1 LLCLIND
8 EYASKDICQMTPAKK
23 LILILL
29 LLVAF
34 HMALSVSM
42 HAIATSSYLTSYHNG
57 HGLWNYA
64 IDSQSYHIESEIL
77 SENISRGDYRR
88 WYFGATQW
96 HTRFVALVYLI
107 APRTPFS
114 FIPVNALAW
123 SFAVIGVFLIANLIT
138 KGGEKYSLLI
148 AAIYGLTPSSL
159 ALSTQLM
166 KEPFYNLGI
175 VAMVLGVIGFLS
187 GQKYIRSAIFSAS
200 GYMLAASVRDSQ
212 SMFLMLLLLIAVFLI
227 AVKQRSAL
235 LYMLVSLLASIC
247 FMLVPATKGNVA
259 LGYKQNKI
267 GLAPSTAKQK
277 PVSNANKRLRK
288 YETIK
293 GEDKGIS
300 EVKSIIKNKVG
311 MLYSKKLDS
320 QITNWFTEDYKWYGP
335 SKYFDDKKRIL
346 LVLQKI
352 HQENLSNILEKY
364 MKQWKFPTFVPARI
378 QNLIISANMYRDS
391 FLTYYLQPS
400 DSTIDRDRIFRDMGS
415 LFAYIPRAALIG
427 LFSPFPNQW
436 FKQRSTSGGILGII
450 VVVETVVIYFLIFGF
465 GVYLFSSKIAW
476 SVKVWLLLF
485 CVIMI
490 LPLGL
495 FVPNIGTLVRLRF
508 IYLLPV
514 IVCGME
520 GLRLIIKRMTPLR
533 LSLNF

>member
-1 LLCLIND
+1 MLCLIND
-8 EYASKDICQMTPAKK
+8 EYASKDIYQMTPAKK
-23 LILILL
+23 LILILF
-29 LLVAF
+29 LLVVF

-42 HAIATSSYLTSYHNG
+42 YAIATSSYLTSYHNG

-96 HTRFVALVYLI
+96 HTRLVALVYLI
-107 APRTPFS
+107 APRAPFS

-138 KGGEKYSLLI
+138 NGSEKYSLLI

-175 VAMVLGVIGFLS
+175 VVMVLGITGFLL
-187 GQKYIRSAIFSAS
+187 GQKYSRNVILSIS
-200 GYMLAASVRDSQ
+200 GFMLAASVRDNQ
-212 SMFLMLLLLIAVFLI
+212 LMFLILLLLTAVFLI
-227 AVKQRSAL
+227 AWKQRSTL
-235 LYMLVSLLASIC
+235 PYILMTLSVSIC
-247 FMLVPATKGNVA
+247 FALVPATKGNVA
-259 LGYKQNKI
+259 LGYKQNKK
-267 GLAPSTAKQK
+267 GFAPSIAKQK
-277 PVSNANKRLRK
+277 PVTKVKKRFAK
-288 YETIK
+288 YEMIK
-293 GEDKGIS
+293 KNDKRID
-300 EVKSIIKNKVG
+300 EVKSIVRNNMGI
-311 MLYSKKLDS
+311 LYNEKLDS
-320 QITNWFTEDYKWYGP
+320 QITTWFTEDYKWYGP

-346 LVLQKI
+346 LVLQKV
-352 HQENLSNILEKY
+352 HRENLSNILEKY
-364 MKQWKFPTFVPARI
+364 MKPWEFPAFVPARI
-378 QNLIISANMYRDS
+378 QDLIINANMYRDS

-436 FKQRSTSGGILGII
+436 FKQRSTSGGIVGII
-450 VVVETVVIYFLIFGF
+450 VVAETVVIYFLIFGF

-514 IVCGME
+514 IVCGTE
-520 GLRLIIKRMTPLR
+520 GLRLIIKRMIPLR
-533 LSLNF
+533 LS